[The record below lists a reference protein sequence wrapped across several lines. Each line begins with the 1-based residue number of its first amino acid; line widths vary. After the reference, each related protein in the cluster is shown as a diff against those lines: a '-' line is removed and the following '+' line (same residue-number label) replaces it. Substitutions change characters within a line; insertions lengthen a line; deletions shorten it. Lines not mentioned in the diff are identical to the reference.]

1 MKEKLEIIN
10 YGVETIER
18 IANSNI
24 AERDRLV
31 FQDLCRNVMLG
42 SNFNV
47 SEIEKE
53 NEEWS
58 LSKRLNEK
66 YNLKSDKFNKM
77 LIGFGGKV
85 AKKYKEIHNDSPP
98 KRDQYVGG
106 TVRSINCYFAKDFDE
121 FIDEMIEENFK
132 DFIKV
137 EEEEE
142 EKEEEVDR

>member
-1 MKEKLEIIN
+1 MKEKLENIN

-24 AERDRLV
+24 ADRDRLV

-42 SNFNV
+42 SNSNV
-47 SEIEKE
+47 NEIKKE

-85 AKKYKEIHNDSPP
+85 AKKYKDLHNNESPP

-106 TVRSINCYFAKDFDE
+106 TVRSINCYFSKDFDE
-121 FIDEMIEENFK
+121 FIDEMIEEKSK

-142 EKEEEVDR
+142 EDKVDR